1 MSPAVILGSR
11 ELPGSCDHP
20 HASEAARRIRA
31 GHGAPGEVSL
41 PEVLAA
47 ISDAEARLTALRTS
61 SSVPPEPDGAWVDDW
76 LHRSY
81 ESFWAAL

>member
-1 MSPAVILGSR
+1 
-11 ELPGSCDHP
+11 
-20 HASEAARRIRA
+20 
-31 GHGAPGEVSL
+31 VSL

-47 ISDAEARLTALRTS
+47 ITDAEARLTALRTS
-61 SSVPPEPDGAWVDDW
+61 SSVPPEPDRAWVDDW